1 MTYNERRTTMKG
13 INHIVVACIAF
24 SVAATAIA
32 DTWTW
37 TGGAEEE
44 SPKWFTYANWADT
57 NGVAATAFT
66 SGDTFVFNQGSPL
79 AVDYNSPDEN
89 FVVSNIT
96 FGASA
101 AAVTITGNT
110 ITGVVTIANQSS
122 SVSVFRCPVFGGA
135 MTFNNTSTHCEF
147 LGGITLSSA
156 SFTGANNTQTRALI
170 GNWHFT
176 GGWTP
181 VANNSVGLSGSVASC
196 VTVGGELL
204 NSVNLIIESGN
215 VVTAAS
221 FRVTDSYRYPAAKN
235 DGRLVINGWADIAN
249 TTSDFRFS
257 NSGSGTVIIG
267 GLKINTGKW
276 MQLNAKTF
284 VIGSSGITYK
294 KNQHLYFTGTP
305 TLYARDNALALI
317 DQSGYTDKGYG
328 IPSSETW
335 TVCTT
340 KFETEDPATIT
351 FNGWVFHKSGYIGK
365 MRVTGKGKVVIN
377 KNFPF
382 QGTVTVTDT
391 ATLVVK
397 PGYLTGSGLLTI
409 DSNATYLMSQ
419 SGTVALTGNLTLND
433 DAVLGFH
440 FTDSSTAP
448 VLSRNGKTITA
459 NGTVKVKVTYAAGVY
474 PSKNA
479 RVLTSGGGFT
489 GVRVELADG
498 DPFWANC
505 AYVNADGNIVLEHRG
520 FSINVR

>member
-1 MTYNERRTTMKG
+1 MIRMMHVIAAG
-13 INHIVVACIAF
+13 VVLSA
-24 SVAATAIA
+24 AATATA

-44 SPKWFTYANWADT
+44 APKWFTCANWVDT

-66 SGDTFVFNQGSPL
+66 SGDTFVFNQATPL
-79 AVDYNSPDEN
+79 TVDYNSPDEN

-122 SVSVFRCPVFGGA
+122 AVSVFRCPVVGGA

-221 FRVTDSYRYPAAKN
+221 FRVTNSYRYPADRN

-267 GLKINTGKW
+267 GLKLNTGKW
-276 MQLNAKTF
+276 PELNAKTF
-284 VIGSSGITYK
+284 VIGSDGITYK
-294 KNQHLYFTGTP
+294 KNQHVYFTGTP
-305 TLYARDNALALI
+305 TLYARDNALSLA
-317 DQSGYTDKGYG
+317 DQSGWSDKGYG
-328 IPSSETW
+328 IPSGETW

-351 FNGWVFHKSGYIGK
+351 FNGWVFHKDKYIGK
-365 MRVTGKGKVVIN
+365 MRVTGKGKVVVN
-377 KNFPF
+377 KDFPF

-391 ATLVVK
+391 ATLAVK
-397 PGYLTGSGLLTI
+397 SGCLSGKGLLTI
-409 DSNATYLMSQ
+409 DSKATYLISQ
-419 SGTVALTGNLTLND
+419 SGTASLAGNLTLND
-433 DAVLGFH
+433 GAALGFH
-440 FTDSSTAP
+440 FTNSSTAP
-448 VLSRNGKTITA
+448 VLNRNGKTLTA
-459 NGTVKVKVTYAAGVY
+459 NGTVVVKISANDGVI
-474 PSKNA
+474 PKQTA
-479 RVLTSGGGFT
+479 RVLTSGGGFQ
-489 GVRVELADG
+489 GKKVVLAQGAPKWAARVV
-498 DPFWANC
+498 
-505 AYVNADGNIVLEHRG
+505 VNEDGNIAFVPPGL
-520 FSINVR
+520 SLVVR